1 MSATTTVNIITMRTP
16 AEKLYAAELNSLIAC
31 ERIKPPEGWR
41 LSPAS
46 VKTFIMGGQTEEMEI
61 SKKYIG
67 DPRMIEMCIATLMT
81 DRGLLL
87 QGPPGTAKSY
97 LSELLTAAISLN
109 SGLLIQGTMSTTED
123 QIKYGFNYALLI
135 SKGPSE
141 RALIPSPIYAAMQ
154 TGKVARLEELSRC
167 SPEIQDSLISI
178 LSEKMISVPEL
189 GTLVRAARGFSII
202 ATANTQDLGAHEI
215 SAALARRFNCI
226 HMPPPSSFEEEVEIV
241 TFRTASIARDS
252 GIYVYPGQEQIYK
265 VVTILRELRMGQT
278 MDGSIHF
285 RRPTSACS
293 VAEAIS
299 ALTGAAALAQSFG
312 NGVVTDEDAAAM
324 LPGTIMRSGVQDKAS
339 LEEYQKA
346 VLQHRGPT
354 WDAYANIKM
363 DVESS
368 RRK

>member
-1 MSATTTVNIITMRTP
+1 MSTVNTMRTP
-16 AEKLYAAELNSLIAC
+16 AEKLYAAELNSLITY
-31 ERIKPPEGWR
+31 EKHQPPEGWK

-46 VKTFIMGGQTEEMEI
+46 VKTFILGGQTDEMEI
-61 SKKYIG
+61 SRKYIG
-67 DPRMIEMCIATLMT
+67 DPRMIELCIATLMT

-109 SGLLIQGTMSTTED
+109 SGLLVQGTMSTTED
-123 QIKYGFNYALLI
+123 QIKYGFNYAILI

-141 RALIPSPIYAAMQ
+141 RALIPSPVYAAMS

-178 LSEKMISVPEL
+178 LSEKVISVPEL
-189 GTLVRAARGFSII
+189 GTMVRAARGFSVI
-202 ATANTQDLGAHEI
+202 ATANSQDLGAHEI

-226 HMPPPSSFEEEVEIV
+226 HMPPPATFEEEVEIV
-241 TFRTASIARDS
+241 KFRTASIARES
-252 GIYVYPGQEQIYK
+252 GVYVYPGQEQIYK
-265 VVTILRELRMGQT
+265 VVTILRELRTGQT

-299 ALTGAAALAQSFG
+299 VLAGASALAQSFG
-312 NGVVTDEDAAAM
+312 NGVVTDEDTAAM
-324 LPGTIMRSGVQDKAS
+324 LPGAVMRSGIQDKAA
-339 LEEYQKA
+339 LEEYQRA
-346 VLQHRGPT
+346 VLHQRGPT
-354 WDAYANIKM
+354 WEAYANLKIGT
-363 DVESS
+363 EEA
-368 RRK
+368 RPNTPRQ